1 MAPPKIIY
9 LQYFDED
16 GELDPSA
23 DEITWCRDRIN
34 ETDLV
39 YILRT
44 APTRQNPAQQS
55 VWADREKCPNC
66 VTGYYK
72 NYQVCDVCGHEIHPP
87 LTQTRSAGA

>member
-39 YILRT
+39 YVLQDSAINKVLQMIRQI
-44 APTRQNPAQQS
+44 APN
-55 VWADREKCPNC
+55 V
-66 VTGYYK
+66 
-72 NYQVCDVCGHEIHPP
+72 
-87 LTQTRSAGA
+87 